1 MLIPQYLY
9 QGSSL
14 NGSQNP
20 CDTMKKSEK
29 EQGMFK
35 KRLLRTCKNV
45 MAAAICISLA
55 VGLSACGET
64 QGERRHLND
73 KNDTTENTERAQES
87 FSEDALKEQQ
97 EFEQYLDD
105 YFKDVVTDDTLTYNY
120 TIKDGADYGL
130 EEPEVTLGDPG
141 MTAEEIGQ
149 DKEEFEGWVK
159 KLDAIDRSCLTE
171 DQKLTY
177 DVLDEY
183 FEVSAGIFDNVYLYE
198 PFSPMRGLQAN
209 IATNFTDYRFDDKGD
224 VERYI
229 ELLGQ
234 IPDYFAEYLDFEQE
248 KSEKGYFMGDAVCD
262 KVISQCKDFVADK
275 ENHFMVTTFNDNI
288 DALDFLTD
296 EEKAEYKEANKQAV
310 ENSLLPAFENVAAV
324 LSGLKGTGTNDGG
337 ICNYDGGKEYY
348 EYLLKNFAGTAK
360 SPEEVIDM
368 LDTELQK
375 LMVSLYQYYL
385 GNQAAYEYFAAN
397 YDSMFA
403 ETDQMTASEM
413 VDKMMETASEHYPD
427 AGTINYKA
435 EALDKNLE
443 TIMDDVLAYYMAPA
457 IDDPDNNLIRVNG
470 LHTDGMWTTLA
481 HEGYPGH
488 MLQNAYYMS
497 TDPEPVRT
505 LMNFLGYKEGWAM
518 YACYDFLYYYEYEE
532 PEYGDTIAALYQLND
547 EMSYLM
553 MGRVDLGIN
562 YEGWTLQDTADYLTK
577 NGMDGSAAQ
586 ELYTTMVG
594 DPAVYQS
601 YSTGYYE
608 MKELRDYAEEKMG
621 DDFDLKTF
629 NTIILETGPCQF
641 DILKEQVDKKLQG
654 PII

>member
-1 MLIPQYLY
+1 
-9 QGSSL
+9 
-14 NGSQNP
+14 
-20 CDTMKKSEK
+20 
-29 EQGMFK
+29 MFK

-130 EEPEVTLGDPG
+130 EEPEVTLGDQG

-248 KSEKGYFMGDAVCD
+248 KSEKGYFMSDAVCD

-385 GNQAAYEYFAAN
+385 GNQAAYEYFASN

-518 YACYDFLYYYEYEE
+518 YACYDSLYYYEYEE

>member
-1 MLIPQYLY
+1 ML
-9 QGSSL
+9 
-14 NGSQNP
+14 
-20 CDTMKKSEK
+20 
-29 EQGMFK
+29 K

-73 KNDTTENTERAQES
+73 KNDTTENPERAQES

-97 EFEQYLDD
+97 EFEQYQDD

-248 KSEKGYFMGDAVCD
+248 KSEKGYFMSDAVCD

-275 ENHFMVTTFNDNI
+275 ENHFMETTFNDNI

-310 ENSLLPAFENVAAV
+310 ENSLLPAFENVADV
-324 LSGLKGTGTNDGG
+324 LSGLKGTGINDGG

-397 YDSMFA
+397 YDSIFA

-518 YACYDFLYYYEYEE
+518 YACYDSLYYYEYEE

>member
-1 MLIPQYLY
+1 ML
-9 QGSSL
+9 
-14 NGSQNP
+14 
-20 CDTMKKSEK
+20 
-29 EQGMFK
+29 K

-198 PFSPMRGLQAN
+198 PFFPMRGLQAN

-248 KSEKGYFMGDAVCD
+248 KSEKGYFMSDAVCD

-275 ENHFMVTTFNDNI
+275 ENHFMETTFNDNI

-310 ENSLLPAFENVAAV
+310 KNSLLPAFENVADV
-324 LSGLKGTGTNDGG
+324 LSGLKGTGTNVGG

-397 YDSMFA
+397 YDSIFA

-518 YACYDFLYYYEYEE
+518 YACYDSLYYYEYEE

>member
-1 MLIPQYLY
+1 MVAE
-9 QGSSL
+9 S
-14 NGSQNP
+14 

-248 KSEKGYFMGDAVCD
+248 KSEKGYFMSDAVCD

-310 ENSLLPAFENVAAV
+310 ENSLLPAFENVAEV

-397 YDSMFA
+397 YDSIFA

-497 TDPEPVRT
+497 TDPESVRT

-518 YACYDFLYYYEYEE
+518 YACYDSLYYYEYEE

>member
-1 MLIPQYLY
+1 
-9 QGSSL
+9 
-14 NGSQNP
+14 
-20 CDTMKKSEK
+20 
-29 EQGMFK
+29 MFK

-45 MAAAICISLA
+45 MAAAICISFA

-248 KSEKGYFMGDAVCD
+248 KSEKGYFMSDAVCD

-385 GNQAAYEYFAAN
+385 GNQAAYEYFASN

-518 YACYDFLYYYEYEE
+518 YACYDSLYYYEYEE

>member
-1 MLIPQYLY
+1 
-9 QGSSL
+9 
-14 NGSQNP
+14 
-20 CDTMKKSEK
+20 
-29 EQGMFK
+29 
-35 KRLLRTCKNV
+35 

-234 IPDYFAEYLDFEQE
+234 IPDYFEEYLDFEQE
-248 KSEKGYFMGDAVCD
+248 KSEKGYFMSDAVCD

-385 GNQAAYEYFAAN
+385 GNQAAYEYFASN

-518 YACYDFLYYYEYEE
+518 YACYDSLYYYEYEE

>member
-1 MLIPQYLY
+1 
-9 QGSSL
+9 
-14 NGSQNP
+14 
-20 CDTMKKSEK
+20 
-29 EQGMFK
+29 MFK

-234 IPDYFAEYLDFEQE
+234 IPDYFEEYLDFEQE
-248 KSEKGYFMGDAVCD
+248 KSEKGYFMSDAVCD

-385 GNQAAYEYFAAN
+385 GNQAAYEYFASN

-518 YACYDFLYYYEYEE
+518 YACYDSLYYYEYEE

>member
-1 MLIPQYLY
+1 M
-9 QGSSL
+9 
-14 NGSQNP
+14 
-20 CDTMKKSEK
+20 
-29 EQGMFK
+29 
-35 KRLLRTCKNV
+35 
-45 MAAAICISLA
+45 
-55 VGLSACGET
+55 
-64 QGERRHLND
+64 
-73 KNDTTENTERAQES
+73 
-87 FSEDALKEQQ
+87 
-97 EFEQYLDD
+97 D
-105 YFKDVVTDDTLTYNY
+105 Y
-120 TIKDGADYGL
+120 
-130 EEPEVTLGDPG
+130 
-141 MTAEEIGQ
+141 
-149 DKEEFEGWVK
+149 
-159 KLDAIDRSCLTE
+159 
-171 DQKLTY
+171 
-177 DVLDEY
+177 
-183 FEVSAGIFDNVYLYE
+183 
-198 PFSPMRGLQAN
+198 QAN

-248 KSEKGYFMGDAVCD
+248 KSEKGYFMSDAVCD

-310 ENSLLPAFENVAAV
+310 VNSLLPAFGNVAEV

-397 YDSMFA
+397 YDSIFA

-518 YACYDFLYYYEYEE
+518 YACYDSLYYYEYEE

>member
-1 MLIPQYLY
+1 
-9 QGSSL
+9 
-14 NGSQNP
+14 
-20 CDTMKKSEK
+20 
-29 EQGMFK
+29 MFK

-248 KSEKGYFMGDAVCD
+248 KSEKGYFMSDAVCD

-296 EEKAEYKEANKQAV
+296 EEKAEYKEANKRAFV
-310 ENSLLPAFENVAAV
+310 NSLLPAFENVAAV

-397 YDSMFA
+397 YDSIFA

-518 YACYDFLYYYEYEE
+518 YACYDSLYYYEYEE

>member
-1 MLIPQYLY
+1 MVAE
-9 QGSSL
+9 S
-14 NGSQNP
+14 

-248 KSEKGYFMGDAVCD
+248 KSEKGYFMSDAVCD

-310 ENSLLPAFENVAAV
+310 VNSLLPEFENVAAV

-397 YDSMFA
+397 YDSIFA

-518 YACYDFLYYYEYEE
+518 YACYDSLYYYEYEE

>member
-1 MLIPQYLY
+1 ML
-9 QGSSL
+9 
-14 NGSQNP
+14 
-20 CDTMKKSEK
+20 
-29 EQGMFK
+29 K

-120 TIKDGADYGL
+120 TIRDGADYGL

-248 KSEKGYFMGDAVCD
+248 KSEKGYFMSDAVCD

-310 ENSLLPAFENVAAV
+310 VNSLLPAFENVADV

-397 YDSMFA
+397 YDSIFA

-518 YACYDFLYYYEYEE
+518 YACYDSLYYYEYEE
-532 PEYGDTIAALYQLND
+532 PEYGDTIAALYQLNN

>member
-1 MLIPQYLY
+1 
-9 QGSSL
+9 
-14 NGSQNP
+14 
-20 CDTMKKSEK
+20 
-29 EQGMFK
+29 MFK

-248 KSEKGYFMGDAVCD
+248 KSEKGYFMSDAVCD

-385 GNQAAYEYFAAN
+385 GNQAAYEYFASN

-435 EALDKNLE
+435 EVLDKNLE

-518 YACYDFLYYYEYEE
+518 YACYDSLYYYEYEE

>member
-1 MLIPQYLY
+1 
-9 QGSSL
+9 
-14 NGSQNP
+14 
-20 CDTMKKSEK
+20 
-29 EQGMFK
+29 MFK

-87 FSEDALKEQQ
+87 FSEDALKKQQ

-120 TIKDGADYGL
+120 TIKDGTDYGL

-248 KSEKGYFMGDAVCD
+248 KSEKGYFMSDAVCD

-310 ENSLLPAFENVAAV
+310 ENSLLPAFENVAEV

-360 SPEEVIDM
+360 SPEEVIDK

-397 YDSMFA
+397 YDSIFA

-518 YACYDFLYYYEYEE
+518 YACYDSLYYYEYEE

>member
-1 MLIPQYLY
+1 
-9 QGSSL
+9 
-14 NGSQNP
+14 
-20 CDTMKKSEK
+20 
-29 EQGMFK
+29 MFK

-141 MTAEEIGQ
+141 MTAEEIEQ

-209 IATNFTDYRFDDKGD
+209 IATNFTDYRFDDKED

-248 KSEKGYFMGDAVCD
+248 KSEKGYFMSDAVCD

-310 ENSLLPAFENVAAV
+310 VNSLLPAFENVAAV

-397 YDSMFA
+397 YDSIFA

-518 YACYDFLYYYEYEE
+518 YACYDSLYYYEYEE

>member
-1 MLIPQYLY
+1 
-9 QGSSL
+9 
-14 NGSQNP
+14 
-20 CDTMKKSEK
+20 
-29 EQGMFK
+29 
-35 KRLLRTCKNV
+35 

-73 KNDTTENTERAQES
+73 KNDTTENTERVQES

-120 TIKDGADYGL
+120 TIRDGADYGL

-183 FEVSAGIFDNVYLYE
+183 FQVSAGIFDNVYLYE

-248 KSEKGYFMGDAVCD
+248 KSEKGYFMSDAVCD

-310 ENSLLPAFENVAAV
+310 VNSLLPAFENVAAV

-397 YDSMFA
+397 YDSIFA

-518 YACYDFLYYYEYEE
+518 YACYDSLYYYEYEE

>member
-1 MLIPQYLY
+1 ML
-9 QGSSL
+9 
-14 NGSQNP
+14 
-20 CDTMKKSEK
+20 
-29 EQGMFK
+29 K

-73 KNDTTENTERAQES
+73 KNDTTENTEKAQES

-141 MTAEEIGQ
+141 MTAEEIEQ

-198 PFSPMRGLQAN
+198 PFSPMRGLQTN

-248 KSEKGYFMGDAVCD
+248 KSEKGYFMSDAVCD

-310 ENSLLPAFENVAAV
+310 ENSLLPAFENVAEV

-368 LDTELQK
+368 LDTELKK

-397 YDSMFA
+397 YDSIFA

-518 YACYDFLYYYEYEE
+518 YACYDSLYYYEYEE

>member
-1 MLIPQYLY
+1 
-9 QGSSL
+9 
-14 NGSQNP
+14 
-20 CDTMKKSEK
+20 
-29 EQGMFK
+29 MFK

-248 KSEKGYFMGDAVCD
+248 KSEKGYFMSDAVCD

-385 GNQAAYEYFAAN
+385 GNQAAYEYFASN

-427 AGTINYKA
+427 AGTINYRA

-518 YACYDFLYYYEYEE
+518 YACYDSLYYYEYEE

>member
-1 MLIPQYLY
+1 ML
-9 QGSSL
+9 
-14 NGSQNP
+14 
-20 CDTMKKSEK
+20 
-29 EQGMFK
+29 K

-73 KNDTTENTERAQES
+73 KNDTTENTEKAQES

-141 MTAEEIGQ
+141 MTAEEIEQ

-209 IATNFTDYRFDDKGD
+209 IATNFTDYRFDDKED

-229 ELLGQ
+229 ELIGQ
-234 IPDYFAEYLDFEQE
+234 IPDYFAEYLDFERE
-248 KSEKGYFMGDAVCD
+248 KSEKGYFMSDAVCD
-262 KVISQCKDFVADK
+262 KVISQCQDFVADK

-310 ENSLLPAFENVAAV
+310 ENSLLPAFENVAEV

-397 YDSMFA
+397 YDSIFA

-518 YACYDFLYYYEYEE
+518 YACYDSLYYYEYEE

-641 DILKEQVDKKLQG
+641 DILKEQVDKKLQVC
-654 PII
+654 

>member
-1 MLIPQYLY
+1 ML
-9 QGSSL
+9 
-14 NGSQNP
+14 
-20 CDTMKKSEK
+20 
-29 EQGMFK
+29 K

-248 KSEKGYFMGDAVCD
+248 KSEKGYFMSDAVCD

-275 ENHFMVTTFNDNI
+275 ENHFMETTFNDNI

-310 ENSLLPAFENVAAV
+310 ENSLLPAFENVADV

-368 LDTELQK
+368 LDTEFQK

-397 YDSMFA
+397 YDSIFA

-518 YACYDFLYYYEYEE
+518 YACYDSLYYYEYEE

>member
-1 MLIPQYLY
+1 ML
-9 QGSSL
+9 
-14 NGSQNP
+14 
-20 CDTMKKSEK
+20 
-29 EQGMFK
+29 K

-45 MAAAICISLA
+45 MAAAICIFLA

-248 KSEKGYFMGDAVCD
+248 KSEKGYFMSDAVCD

-385 GNQAAYEYFAAN
+385 GNQAAYEYFASN

-518 YACYDFLYYYEYEE
+518 YACYDSLYYYEYEE

>member
-1 MLIPQYLY
+1 MVAE
-9 QGSSL
+9 S
-14 NGSQNP
+14 

-248 KSEKGYFMGDAVCD
+248 KSEKGYFMSDAVCD

-385 GNQAAYEYFAAN
+385 GNQAAYEYFASN

-518 YACYDFLYYYEYEE
+518 YACYDSLYYYEYEE

>member
-1 MLIPQYLY
+1 
-9 QGSSL
+9 
-14 NGSQNP
+14 
-20 CDTMKKSEK
+20 
-29 EQGMFK
+29 MFK

-87 FSEDALKEQQ
+87 FSEDALKKQQ

-120 TIKDGADYGL
+120 TIKDGTDYGL

-248 KSEKGYFMGDAVCD
+248 KSEKGYFMSDAVCD

-385 GNQAAYEYFAAN
+385 GNQAAYEYFASN

-518 YACYDFLYYYEYEE
+518 YACYDSLYYYEYEE

>member
-1 MLIPQYLY
+1 
-9 QGSSL
+9 
-14 NGSQNP
+14 
-20 CDTMKKSEK
+20 
-29 EQGMFK
+29 MFK

-141 MTAEEIGQ
+141 MTAEEIEQ

-209 IATNFTDYRFDDKGD
+209 IATNFTDYRFDDKED

-229 ELLGQ
+229 ELIGQ
-234 IPDYFAEYLDFEQE
+234 IPDYFAEYLDFERE
-248 KSEKGYFMGDAVCD
+248 KSEKGYFMSDAVCD
-262 KVISQCKDFVADK
+262 KVISQCQDFVADK

-310 ENSLLPAFENVAAV
+310 VNSLLPAFENVAAV

-397 YDSMFA
+397 YDSIFA

-518 YACYDFLYYYEYEE
+518 YACYDSLYYYEYEE

>member
-1 MLIPQYLY
+1 
-9 QGSSL
+9 
-14 NGSQNP
+14 
-20 CDTMKKSEK
+20 
-29 EQGMFK
+29 MFK

-130 EEPEVTLGDPG
+130 EEPEGTLGDPG

-248 KSEKGYFMGDAVCD
+248 KSEKGYFMSDAVCD

-385 GNQAAYEYFAAN
+385 GNQAAYEYFASN

-518 YACYDFLYYYEYEE
+518 YACYDSLYYYEYEE

>member
-1 MLIPQYLY
+1 
-9 QGSSL
+9 
-14 NGSQNP
+14 
-20 CDTMKKSEK
+20 
-29 EQGMFK
+29 MFK

-248 KSEKGYFMGDAVCD
+248 KSEKGYFMSDAVCD

-518 YACYDFLYYYEYEE
+518 YACYDSLYYYEYEE

-629 NTIILETGPCQF
+629 NTIILKTGPCQF

>member
-1 MLIPQYLY
+1 ML
-9 QGSSL
+9 
-14 NGSQNP
+14 
-20 CDTMKKSEK
+20 
-29 EQGMFK
+29 K

-159 KLDAIDRSCLTE
+159 KLDAFDRSCLTE

-248 KSEKGYFMGDAVCD
+248 KSEKGYFMSDAVCD

-397 YDSMFA
+397 YDSIFA

-518 YACYDFLYYYEYEE
+518 YACYDSLYYYEYEE

-654 PII
+654 PVI

>member
-1 MLIPQYLY
+1 
-9 QGSSL
+9 
-14 NGSQNP
+14 
-20 CDTMKKSEK
+20 
-29 EQGMFK
+29 
-35 KRLLRTCKNV
+35 

-73 KNDTTENTERAQES
+73 KNDTTENTERVQES

-120 TIKDGADYGL
+120 TIRDGADYGL

-248 KSEKGYFMGDAVCD
+248 KSEKGYFMSDAVCD

-310 ENSLLPAFENVAAV
+310 VNSLLPAFENVAAV

-397 YDSMFA
+397 YDSIFA

-518 YACYDFLYYYEYEE
+518 YACYDSLYYYEYEE

>member
-1 MLIPQYLY
+1 
-9 QGSSL
+9 
-14 NGSQNP
+14 
-20 CDTMKKSEK
+20 
-29 EQGMFK
+29 MFK

-248 KSEKGYFMGDAVCD
+248 KSEKGYFMSDAVCD

-385 GNQAAYEYFAAN
+385 GNQAAYEYFASN

-518 YACYDFLYYYEYEE
+518 YACYDSLYYYEYEE

-562 YEGWTLQDTADYLTK
+562 YEGWTLQDTADYVTK

>member
-1 MLIPQYLY
+1 ML
-9 QGSSL
+9 
-14 NGSQNP
+14 
-20 CDTMKKSEK
+20 
-29 EQGMFK
+29 K

-120 TIKDGADYGL
+120 TIRDGADYGL
-130 EEPEVTLGDPG
+130 EEPEVTLGDTG

-248 KSEKGYFMGDAVCD
+248 KSEKGYFMSDAVCD

-310 ENSLLPAFENVAAV
+310 VNSLLPAFENVAAV

-397 YDSMFA
+397 YDSIFA

-518 YACYDFLYYYEYEE
+518 YACYDSLYYYEYEE

>member
-1 MLIPQYLY
+1 
-9 QGSSL
+9 
-14 NGSQNP
+14 
-20 CDTMKKSEK
+20 MKKSEK

-141 MTAEEIGQ
+141 MTAEEIEQ

-209 IATNFTDYRFDDKGD
+209 IATNFTDYRFDDKED

-229 ELLGQ
+229 ELIGQ
-234 IPDYFAEYLDFEQE
+234 IPDYFAEYLDFERE
-248 KSEKGYFMGDAVCD
+248 KSEKGYFMSDAVCD
-262 KVISQCKDFVADK
+262 KVISQCQDFVADK

-310 ENSLLPAFENVAAV
+310 ENSLLPAFENVAEV

-397 YDSMFA
+397 YDSIFA

-518 YACYDFLYYYEYEE
+518 YACYDSLYYYEYEE

>member
-1 MLIPQYLY
+1 ML
-9 QGSSL
+9 
-14 NGSQNP
+14 
-20 CDTMKKSEK
+20 
-29 EQGMFK
+29 K

-120 TIKDGADYGL
+120 TIRDGADYGL

-248 KSEKGYFMGDAVCD
+248 KSEKGYFMSDAVCD

-296 EEKAEYKEANKQAV
+296 EEKAEYKEANKKAV
-310 ENSLLPAFENVAAV
+310 VNSLLPAFENVAAV

-397 YDSMFA
+397 YDSIFA

-413 VDKMMETASEHYPD
+413 VDKMMETVSEHYPD

-518 YACYDFLYYYEYEE
+518 YACYDSLYYYEYEE

>member
-1 MLIPQYLY
+1 
-9 QGSSL
+9 
-14 NGSQNP
+14 
-20 CDTMKKSEK
+20 
-29 EQGMFK
+29 
-35 KRLLRTCKNV
+35 

-120 TIKDGADYGL
+120 TIRDGADYGL

-248 KSEKGYFMGDAVCD
+248 KSEKGYFMSDAVCD

-310 ENSLLPAFENVAAV
+310 VNSLLPAFENVADV

-397 YDSMFA
+397 YDSIFA

-518 YACYDFLYYYEYEE
+518 YACYDSLYYYEYEE

>member
-1 MLIPQYLY
+1 ML
-9 QGSSL
+9 
-14 NGSQNP
+14 
-20 CDTMKKSEK
+20 
-29 EQGMFK
+29 K

-120 TIKDGADYGL
+120 TIRDGADYGL

-248 KSEKGYFMGDAVCD
+248 KSEKGYFMSDAVCD

-310 ENSLLPAFENVAAV
+310 VNSLLPAFENVAAV

-397 YDSMFA
+397 YDSIFA

-518 YACYDFLYYYEYEE
+518 YACYDSLYYYEYEE

-586 ELYTTMVG
+586 ELYTTMGG

>member
-1 MLIPQYLY
+1 
-9 QGSSL
+9 
-14 NGSQNP
+14 
-20 CDTMKKSEK
+20 
-29 EQGMFK
+29 MFK

-141 MTAEEIGQ
+141 MTAEEIEQ

-209 IATNFTDYRFDDKGD
+209 IATNFTDYRFDDKED

-229 ELLGQ
+229 ELIGQ
-234 IPDYFAEYLDFEQE
+234 IPDYFAEYLDFERE
-248 KSEKGYFMGDAVCD
+248 KSEKGYFMSDAVCD
-262 KVISQCKDFVADK
+262 KVISQCQDFVADK

-310 ENSLLPAFENVAAV
+310 ENSLLPAFENVAEV

-368 LDTELQK
+368 LDTELKK

-397 YDSMFA
+397 YDSIFA

-518 YACYDFLYYYEYEE
+518 YACYDSLYYYEYEE

>member
-1 MLIPQYLY
+1 ML
-9 QGSSL
+9 
-14 NGSQNP
+14 
-20 CDTMKKSEK
+20 
-29 EQGMFK
+29 K

-64 QGERRHLND
+64 QGHLND

-183 FEVSAGIFDNVYLYE
+183 FEVSAGIFNVYLYE

-248 KSEKGYFMGDAVCD
+248 KSEKGYFMSDAVCD

-310 ENSLLPAFENVAAV
+310 VNSLLPAFENVAAV

-397 YDSMFA
+397 YDSIFA

-518 YACYDFLYYYEYEE
+518 YACYDSLYYYEYEE

>member
-1 MLIPQYLY
+1 
-9 QGSSL
+9 
-14 NGSQNP
+14 
-20 CDTMKKSEK
+20 MKKSEK

-87 FSEDALKEQQ
+87 FSEDALKKQQ

-149 DKEEFEGWVK
+149 DKEEFGGWVK

-248 KSEKGYFMGDAVCD
+248 KSEKGYFMSDAVCD
-262 KVISQCKDFVADK
+262 KVISQCEDFVADK

-310 ENSLLPAFENVAAV
+310 VNSLLPAFGNVAEV

-397 YDSMFA
+397 YDSIFA

-518 YACYDFLYYYEYEE
+518 YACYDSLYYYEYEE

>member
-1 MLIPQYLY
+1 
-9 QGSSL
+9 
-14 NGSQNP
+14 
-20 CDTMKKSEK
+20 
-29 EQGMFK
+29 
-35 KRLLRTCKNV
+35 

-73 KNDTTENTERAQES
+73 KNDTTENTERVQES

-120 TIKDGADYGL
+120 TIRDGADYGL

-248 KSEKGYFMGDAVCD
+248 KSEKGYFMSDAVCD

-310 ENSLLPAFENVAAV
+310 VNSLLPAFENVAAV

-397 YDSMFA
+397 YDSIFA

-488 MLQNAYYMS
+488 MLQNAYY
-497 TDPEPVRT
+497 
-505 LMNFLGYKEGWAM
+505 KEGWAM
-518 YACYDFLYYYEYEE
+518 YACYDSLYYYEYEE

>member
-1 MLIPQYLY
+1 
-9 QGSSL
+9 
-14 NGSQNP
+14 
-20 CDTMKKSEK
+20 
-29 EQGMFK
+29 
-35 KRLLRTCKNV
+35 

-120 TIKDGADYGL
+120 TIRDGADYGL

-248 KSEKGYFMGDAVCD
+248 KSEKGYFMSDAVCD

-310 ENSLLPAFENVAAV
+310 VNSLLPAFENVAAV

-397 YDSMFA
+397 YDSIFA

-518 YACYDFLYYYEYEE
+518 YACYDSLYYYEYEE

>member
-1 MLIPQYLY
+1 
-9 QGSSL
+9 
-14 NGSQNP
+14 
-20 CDTMKKSEK
+20 
-29 EQGMFK
+29 
-35 KRLLRTCKNV
+35 

-73 KNDTTENTERAQES
+73 KNDTTEKTERAQES

-248 KSEKGYFMGDAVCD
+248 KSEKGYFMSDAVCD

-275 ENHFMVTTFNDNI
+275 ENHFMETTFNDNI

-310 ENSLLPAFENVAAV
+310 ENSLLPAFENVADV

-397 YDSMFA
+397 YDSIFA

-518 YACYDFLYYYEYEE
+518 YACYDSLYYYEYEE